1 MIYPTINDLS
11 KGKYNRYEVA
21 LATAKCAR
29 IITNEYVRQRAEAD
43 AVTTGNKEGDKPVNA
58 MIDREFRDEKAVK
71 LAINRIYEGKYAI
84 TQISPEEQEKAERE
98 FLAQIKAVVDRSMRR
113 EENAFAES
121 EKEDNEVTEAE
132 EEDDDDDK
140 IFFVKDED
148 KIFFVEDK
156 TVATNDESSDE
167 E

>member
-1 MIYPTINDLS
+1 M
-11 KGKYNRYEVA
+11 
-21 LATAKCAR
+21 ATAKCAR